1 MFVET
6 ESLNKLCFMEEIF
19 YKRHSHKIQLYRME
33 GHVNFCIMD
42 FLEQIFLL
50 KSKSF
55 LLTFEIK
62 SNPYSA
68 SVDLIGSRTMIF
80 KDGMKVEYGW
90 LTDYIF
96 NIFMGTISH

>member
-19 YKRHSHKIQLYRME
+19 YKRHSHNIQLYRME

-42 FLEQIFLL
+42 FLEQIIPL

-62 SNPYSA
+62 STCCYVKYIWQEIAFHYKKQLKNFKHYI
-68 SVDLIGSRTMIF
+68 SVLINDILSLRLKF
-80 KDGMKVEYGW
+80 
-90 LTDYIF
+90 
-96 NIFMGTISH
+96 

>member
-62 SNPYSA
+62 STY
-68 SVDLIGSRTMIF
+68 V
-80 KDGMKVEYGW
+80 K
-90 LTDYIF
+90 YIWQEIAF
-96 NIFMGTISH
+96 HYKNNQRILNSLHPF

>member
-19 YKRHSHKIQLYRME
+19 YKRHSHNIQLYRME

-62 SNPYSA
+62 STY
-68 SVDLIGSRTMIF
+68 V
-80 KDGMKVEYGW
+80 K
-90 LTDYIF
+90 YIWQEIAF
-96 NIFMGTISH
+96 HYKNNLRISNTIYPC

>member
-62 SNPYSA
+62 STCCY
-68 SVDLIGSRTMIF
+68 V
-80 KDGMKVEYGW
+80 K
-90 LTDYIF
+90 YIWQEIAF
-96 NIFMGTISH
+96 HYKNN

>member
-62 SNPYSA
+62 STYAKYIWQEIAFHYQNNYRNFKHYI
-68 SVDLIGSRTMIF
+68 SVLINDILSLRLKF
-80 KDGMKVEYGW
+80 
-90 LTDYIF
+90 
-96 NIFMGTISH
+96 

>member
-62 SNPYSA
+62 STYVKYIWQEIAFHYKKQLKNFKHYI
-68 SVDLIGSRTMIF
+68 SVLINDILSLRLKF
-80 KDGMKVEYGW
+80 
-90 LTDYIF
+90 
-96 NIFMGTISH
+96 